1 MSRVARAA
9 MAGMAGAL
17 AYLAEQELDRRIV
30 NPHSDDLVLLGGL
43 TTSNA
48 AIWRPLGFAM
58 HLTAG
63 AVFGVVFEAI
73 AAPLLRGPY
82 WLRGVVMGQVENAA
96 LWPLI
101 LIIDRVHPAVRRGAL
116 APLNRPVYFAQ
127 SVLRHVALGA
137 VLGLALEKPTRERRG

>member
-9 MAGMAGAL
+9 MAGVVGAL
-17 AYLAEQELDRRIV
+17 AYLAEQELDRRIA
-30 NPHSDDLVLLGGL
+30 NPRSDDLVLLGGL
-43 TTSNA
+43 VTSNA
-48 AIWRPLGFAM
+48 ALWRPLGFVM

-63 AVFGVVFEAI
+63 AVFGVVFEAVV
-73 AAPLLRGPY
+73 APLLRGPY

-96 LWPLI
+96 LWPLL
-101 LIIDRVHPAVRRGAL
+101 LIIDRAHPAVRRGTI

-137 VLGLALEKPTRERRG
+137 VLGLALGNPSREHRG